1 VNKRVS
7 NAVSRIA
14 DVLQTSVCDACNVA
28 RTLLPDFVPSE
39 IMSKPL
45 GKPVERFKV
54 FSKGRTKIVINYS
67 DGRDNEVV
75 RCDSAREYE
84 RYMDSVRS

>member
-1 VNKRVS
+1 MNKRVLT
-7 NAVSRIA
+7 AVSRIGS
-14 DVLQTSVCDACNVA
+14 VLQTSAQDAIDVA
-28 RTLLPDFVPSE
+28 RSLLPDFTPSE

-54 FSKGRTKIVINYS
+54 FSKGRTKVIINYS
-67 DGRDNEVV
+67 DGRDSEVV
-75 RCDSAREYE
+75 HVGSAREYE